1 MKVRSSAKYIRISPR
16 KVRLVVD
23 QVRGKSLEEAERVLS
38 FMNKR
43 AATPVL
49 KVVRAAAA
57 DAVHNFKLDRTNLFV
72 SSISANQGFMMKR
85 FKARAFGRAGM
96 IQKITTH
103 VVVELQD
110 RPAKVAK
117 PAVKAEKKAAPAEKA
132 AKPAKKTTPKQ
143 PSSKATS

>member
-110 RPAKVAK
+110 RP
-117 PAVKAEKKAAPAEKA
+117 VKAAIPVKAKAEQAEKTE
-132 AKPAKKTTPKQ
+132 KPAKKETPKQ